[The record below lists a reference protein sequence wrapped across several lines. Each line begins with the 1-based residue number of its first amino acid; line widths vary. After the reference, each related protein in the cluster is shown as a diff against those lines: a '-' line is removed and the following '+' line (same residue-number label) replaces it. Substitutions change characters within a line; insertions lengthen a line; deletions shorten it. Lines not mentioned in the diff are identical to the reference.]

1 VEVVTRFATLKAFR
15 RDGALMQDTFRPVQT
30 IPIVLTALSVALLI
44 VGLRGVH
51 LQGEGPTGLIS
62 VMPTAYLLALVT
74 LASAF
79 VIALFDPRRPWWLP
93 ALQTVLIVCAIGGL
107 GSFVEAAPRIAVTY
121 THLGFAQYVGSHGQP
136 LPPFDARADWPGA
149 FALLAF
155 VEAIGGPNTA
165 FTIGRWAP
173 LFFDLLWIFPLVALG
188 DIITGDDRWKWVGTW
203 IFLLANWTEEDY
215 LSPQAFD
222 FTLYLVIIVVLLA
235 AFAKSRSAHST
246 ASFSGATPQARRPP
260 PRWRTLLLPSQEPRT
275 PWSDSLSSTSR
286 VALALCTIF
295 LAAVATL
302 SHQLTPYMLILESAA
317 LVVFGR
323 IRLAAFPWIVAVM
336 AIGWISFAAV
346 SFWSGHLSLLFG
358 SAGNVGQ
365 NFSSGVTGRIQGTL
379 GHRLVLACRI
389 GIALFVI
396 GIALGSWWR
405 DRSRGST
412 RTWLLAAMAAPALL
426 VAAQDYGGEGVIRS
440 YLFLLPF
447 ASMMGAALLH
457 RTTLVGAG
465 GPGVAV
471 GGYAPSPPLQSLG
484 RPVAPPPERPVGF
497 RRSTTRRALAIG
509 LAVVVLSGAT
519 LMSVVARYGEDQ
531 VEQVTQ
537 DELTTMAWFY
547 RHVPTNTTVFTVC
560 VNLPWRY
567 TGAAAYTYKSLSAAT
582 YRSPAQLLAALS
594 PGGSGAYLIT
604 TPRQGVCEE
613 ELDGLP
619 DNWLGTLRANLQRT
633 GRSKVIY
640 SADGDEIDHIEP
652 LSHAHAP

>member
-1 VEVVTRFATLKAFR
+1 
-15 RDGALMQDTFRPVQT
+15 MQDTFRPIQT

-44 VGLRGVH
+44 VGMRGIH
-51 LQGEGPTGLIS
+51 PQGEGPTGLIS
-62 VMPTAYLLALVT
+62 VMPVTYILALVT
-74 LASAF
+74 LSSAF
-79 VIALFDPRRPWWLP
+79 VITLFDPRRPWWLP

-107 GSFVEAAPRIAVTY
+107 GSFVESAPRIAVTY

-155 VEAIGGPNTA
+155 VESIGGPNTA

-188 DIITGDDRWKWVGTW
+188 DIITGDDRWKWVGAW

-222 FTLYLVIIVVLLA
+222 FTLYLVIVIVLLA
-235 AFAKSRSAHST
+235 AFAKSRSNRPATRHAFT
-246 ASFSGATPQARRPP
+246 GAPRRMHEAP
-260 PRWRTLLLPSQEPRT
+260 PRWRTLLAPTPEPTT
-275 PWSDSLSSTSR
+275 PWSNTLSSSSR
-286 VALALCTIF
+286 TALVVVTIF
-295 LAAVATL
+295 LASVATL
-302 SHQLTPYMLILESAA
+302 SHQLTPYMLISESAA

-323 IRLAAFPWIVAVM
+323 IRLATFPWIVAVM
-336 AIGWISFAAV
+336 AVGWISLAAV
-346 SFWSGHLSLLFG
+346 SFWSGHLNLLFG

-389 GIALFVI
+389 GIALVVI
-396 GIALGSWWR
+396 GLALASWLR
-405 DRSRGST
+405 DRFQGLT
-412 RTWLLAAMAAPALL
+412 RVWLLAAMTAPALL

-447 ASMMGAALLH
+447 ASMMAAALFH
-457 RTTLVGAG
+457 RPTLAVSGGGVLPPPFRPQQIFAGIGQRLRRPVRWPGGAG
-465 GPGVAV
+465 
-471 GGYAPSPPLQSLG
+471 
-484 RPVAPPPERPVGF
+484 
-497 RRSTTRRALAIG
+497 RSTTRRALAIG
-509 LAVVVLSGAT
+509 LAVVVLSSAT

-531 VEQVTQ
+531 IEQVTQ

-547 RHVPTNTTVFTVC
+547 RHVPSGTNVFTVC

-567 TGAAAYTYKSLSAAT
+567 AGAAAYTYKSLPAT
-582 YRSPAQLLAALS
+582 TYESSPQILDALS
-594 PGGSGAYLIT
+594 PSGSGAYLIT
-604 TPRQGVCEE
+604 TPRQGICEE

-619 DNWLGTLRANLQRT
+619 DNWLSTLRTNLERT

-640 SADGDEIDHIEP
+640 SVDGDEIDYIEP
-652 LSHAHAP
+652 SAHSHAT